1 MGNYKNIVSLK
12 VVANAL
18 AELEHKIVFVGG
30 AVVELYCDDPARGE
44 IRTTDDI
51 DVVIE
56 LINSGSHAD
65 LEERLRQI
73 GFKNDIES
81 QVICRF
87 KYHDI
92 IVDIMPTDAR
102 FLGFTNRWY
111 KDGVDHAIFMTLENQ
126 ATIQIFDVAYF
137 LASKIEALKSE
148 RRGKDFRLN
157 SDFEDIIYIF
167 DNSTYLLSAI
177 LQAEIEV
184 KTYLKN
190 EIVQLLQRPNIDE
203 EITANLEFINS
214 NKRKDRI
221 VSIWKTII
229 QETAGNT

>member
-1 MGNYKNIVSLK
+1 MGSYKNIVRLK
-12 VVANAL
+12 VVAKAL
-18 AELEHKIVFVGG
+18 TELEHKIVFVGG

-44 IRTTDDI
+44 VRPTDDI

-56 LINSGSHAD
+56 LINRGSHAD

-81 QVICRF
+81 NVICRF

-92 IVDIMPTDAR
+92 IVDIMPTDDR
-102 FLGFTNRWY
+102 ILGFTNRWY
-111 KDGVDHAIFMTLENQ
+111 KDGINNTVSATLDDQ
-126 ATIQIFDVAYF
+126 VTIQVFDVSYF

-148 RRGKDFRLN
+148 RRGKDFRFN

-167 DNSTYLLSAI
+167 DNNTNLLSTI

-184 KTYLKN
+184 KSYLKN
-190 EIVQLLQRPNIDE
+190 ELTQLLQRPYIDE
-203 EITANLEFINS
+203 EITANLEFTNS
-214 NKRKDRI
+214 YKRKDRI
-221 VSIWKTII
+221 IALWRTII
-229 QETAGNT
+229 QEINE

>member
-18 AELEHKIVFVGG
+18 AELEHKVVFVGG
-30 AVVELYCDDPARGE
+30 SVVELYCDDPARGE

-56 LINSGSHAD
+56 LITRGSHAD

-73 GFKNDIES
+73 GFKHDTS
-81 QVICRF
+81 VICRF

-92 IVDIMPTDAR
+92 IVDIIPTDAR
-102 FLGFTNRWY
+102 ILGFTNRWY

-148 RRGKDFRLN
+148 RRGKDFRIN

-167 DNSTYLLSAI
+167 DNSIHLLSAI

-190 EIVQLLQRPNIDE
+190 EIAQLLQRSNIDE
-203 EITANLEFINS
+203 EIAANLEPINS

-221 VSIWKTII
+221 LSIWRAII
-229 QETAGNT
+229 QENHE

>member
-1 MGNYKNIVSLK
+1 MGSFKNIVRLK

-18 AELEHKIVFVGG
+18 AELEHKVVFVGG

-44 IRTTDDI
+44 VRPTDDI

-56 LINSGSHAD
+56 LINRGSHAD
-65 LEERLRQI
+65 LEEKLRQI
-73 GFKNDIES
+73 GFKHDIES
-81 QVICRF
+81 SIICRF

-92 IVDIMPTDAR
+92 IVDIMPTDG

-111 KDGVDHAIFMTLENQ
+111 KDGVDHAIFMTLDNQ
-126 ATIQIFDVAYF
+126 TTIQIFDAAYY
-137 LASKIEALKSE
+137 LASKIEALKSG
-148 RRGKDFRLN
+148 RRGKDFRFN

-167 DNSTYLLSAI
+167 DNSIDLLSVL

-190 EIVQLLQRPNIDE
+190 EIAQLLYRPYIDE

-229 QETAGNT
+229 QETAENT